1 VETTLTSQKAEKKQK
16 LELSDVLVEEPHQN
30 ISFDLG
36 LWLSGLE
43 SFLKLRDTSF
53 ADSKQGSITTRDWTK
68 EFRLVNS
75 TLLLCSKLNLQLLR
89 ELKNEN
95 QELAVSELS
104 EFSRVLIDSTLINEA
119 LLRGS
124 PLRFAEW
131 VAWSNFLTEK
141 LKSTPAFRKIIL
153 IAEKQG
159 EKFLPEKLLWLLD
172 NKPIP
177 YDLEADIRLLLPRF
191 GKILKWLDAIGKI
204 LDKDEPL
211 KPTALLF
218 ARIQEQTKDLMRLIN
233 DYLLRKRSEDDELF
247 AALDCAVYAIS
258 MELRKVYDYELVGL
272 TESHQSTAIYVRVE
286 TAHGLLND
294 SFQQT
299 LVDIARLIEPE
310 INSAELFPNIERK
323 LRRSLKLREDLWR
336 VLQVVKAAEQDLEK
350 VGFPKLYQVLNDFSD
365 NSIRYLFFKD
375 LETTE
380 RFIEEV
386 LNTKEK
392 RDLVPILHRFGT
404 YLETLFG
411 QVNMRAVLANHPF
424 TPPEDSIV

>member
-1 VETTLTSQKAEKKQK
+1 METTLTSQKKGQKQK
-16 LELSDVLVEEPHQN
+16 LKLTDALVEQPHQN
-30 ISFDLG
+30 TSFELG

-75 TLLLCSKLNLQLLR
+75 ALLLCSKLNLQLIR
-89 ELKNEN
+89 ELKNED

-104 EFSRVLIDSTLINEA
+104 DFSAALIDSALITEA

-131 VAWSNFLTEK
+131 IAWSNFLTEK
-141 LKSTPAFRKIIL
+141 LKSKSAFRKIIL

-159 EKFLPEKLLWLLD
+159 ESFLPEKFLKLLD
-172 NKPIP
+172 TKPIP
-177 YDLEADIRLLLPRF
+177 YDLEADLRLLLPHF

-218 ARIQEQTKDLMRLIN
+218 ARIHEQTKDLMRLIN
-233 DYLLRKRSEDDELF
+233 DYLLRKHDEEDEFF

-258 MELRKVYDYELVGL
+258 IELRKVYDYELVGF
-272 TESHQSTAIYVRVE
+272 TESHQSPAIYARVE

-299 LVDIARLIEPE
+299 VVNLARLIEPE
-310 INSAELFPNIERK
+310 IDSGELFPNIERK
-323 LRRSLKLREDLWR
+323 LRNSLKLREDLWR
-336 VLQVVKAAEQDLEK
+336 VLQVVKAAEKDLEK
-350 VGFPKLYQVLNDFSD
+350 VGFPKLYQVLNDFFD
-365 NSIRYLFFKD
+365 TSIRYLFFKD

-386 LNTKEK
+386 LTTKEK

-404 YLETLFG
+404 YLETLFE

-424 TPPEDSIV
+424 VPPEDSR

>member
-1 VETTLTSQKAEKKQK
+1 VETTLTSQKAERKQK
-16 LELSDVLVEEPHQN
+16 SQLSDVLLKEPHQN
-30 ISFDLG
+30 ISFELG

-53 ADSKQGSITTRDWTK
+53 AESKQTNIASREWTK

-89 ELKNEN
+89 ELKSDSQVAN
-95 QELAVSELS
+95 ELS

-131 VAWSNFLTEK
+131 VAWSNFLLEK
-141 LKSTPAFRKIIL
+141 LKNAPGFRKMIL

-159 EKFLPEKLLWLLD
+159 ESFLPQKLFWLLD
-172 NKPIP
+172 NKPVP
-177 YDLEADIRLLLPRF
+177 YDLEADLRLLLPHF
-191 GKILKWLDAIGKI
+191 GRILKWLDAISKI

-211 KPTALLF
+211 KPTVLLF
-218 ARIQEQTKDLMRLIN
+218 ARIQEQTKELMRLIN

-258 MELRKVYDYELVGL
+258 IELRKVYNYELVGF
-272 TESHQSTAIYVRVE
+272 TESHQSPAIYARVE

-299 LVDIARLIEPE
+299 VVNLAKLIDPE
-310 INSAELFPNIERK
+310 IESTDLFPNIERK
-323 LRRSLKLREDLWR
+323 LRQSLKLREDLWK

-350 VGFPKLYQVLNDFSD
+350 VGFPKLYQTLNDFFD

-392 RDLVPILHRFGT
+392 KELIPILHRFGA

-411 QVNMRAVLANHPF
+411 QINMRAVLANHPF
-424 TPPEDSIV
+424 TPPEDQKT